1 MLRVNVRDVWHDL
14 CSVIYNNYCW
24 IGNVALNNTAQIQL
38 EKILVIGSEL
48 NELRILSGSLKSNT
62 LQVDFEESNFQ
73 NILYLLDQYRPS
85 LLMLYNEKMSVELDV
100 QLQTIQEHYPLPIIL
115 QLGKESEGDV
125 ERCLSAGV
133 SVFLSGEVNYQR
145 MPSIVN
151 TALVRYQQSAQH
163 QKYTEKLERQLS
175 QRKIIAKAKGLL
187 MDKNGLTE
195 NEAYE
200 FLRTTAMKN
209 NQSMAELS
217 EKIIDRH

>member
-1 MLRVNVRDVWHDL
+1 MIFIDNFGVD
-14 CSVIYNNYCW
+14 S
-24 IGNVALNNTAQIQL
+24 VALNITAQIQV

-48 NELRILSGSLKSNT
+48 AELRLLFTSLKSNT

-73 NILYLLDQYRPS
+73 NILFLLDQYRPS
-85 LLMLYNEKMSVELDV
+85 LLMVYVEQLDAELDI
-100 QLQTIQEHYPLPIIL
+100 QLQAIQEHYPLPVIM
-115 QLGKESEGDV
+115 QLGKELEGDI

-151 TALVRYQQSAQH
+151 TALVRYQQSVQN
-163 QKYTEKLERQLS
+163 QKYTEKLEQQLRE
-175 QRKIIAKAKGLL
+175 RKIIAKTKGLL
-187 MDKNGLTE
+187 MEKNRLTE

-200 FLRTTAMKN
+200 FLRTTAMER

-217 EKIIDRH
+217 VKIIDRYK